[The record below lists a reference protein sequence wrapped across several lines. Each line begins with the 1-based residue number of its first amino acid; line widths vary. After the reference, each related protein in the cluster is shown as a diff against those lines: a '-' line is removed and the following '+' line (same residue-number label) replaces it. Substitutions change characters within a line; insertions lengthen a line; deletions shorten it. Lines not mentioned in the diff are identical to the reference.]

1 MKFQSI
7 IWTYFLF
14 LVLYLSGEESKMVE
28 DVNYMSTQE
37 LAQKS
42 VDSVYA
48 ALSNDQRLEL
58 LTIFPSQG
66 DSADTENDSISV
78 NNYLFN
84 PSLTSLKQ
92 VSAKYFQNQ
101 PLHIASIQSFDST
114 SQARQIIGQTDMERL
129 AFFAQ
134 AMELEKLKGKGANIV
149 LGNYFQSLNK
159 NWNNENFGFVES
171 PLKSKKY
178 WIQILQAGEANGIK
192 IGLNDPFHKG
202 RDIPSYKASEFSALG
217 IAGNRYYSR
226 NGHGIIQLSND
237 LEGYKTRLPQFTKVS
252 RQAFLRAELD
262 FDGIII
268 SEDFSNHT
276 KEEQISKAMKS
287 ILNGSDMVCISKENK
302 NEILPFLNTYFNK
315 NQEEL
320 RKSCTRILKLKYN
333 IFNGSK
339 NTTSF
344 SQYDKPF
351 EYQLK
356 SAALTSLK
364 NEDNLL
370 PIKNLRDT
378 ILYFA
383 ANPDTTFF
391 KDEIGHYSPHQL
403 FIEKDANLNSICLL
417 DGFGERIDEAL
428 RIATNYK
435 GKVKYVLLTDANSL
449 YRKRTANLSYLQGII
464 VASANTDLD
473 RSMAIQSAFG
483 AYDVNGKLPFF
494 YTPNFK
500 QGFGL
505 EMKGLGRLSYVAPE
519 YLGMN
524 QETLDRIDQIAQ
536 NGVDAH
542 AYPGC
547 QVMFAHDG
555 KVVYQKNFGYLD
567 YNKTSH
573 VTRETIYDIASISK
587 IAASTASLM
596 NLQSEGKFS
605 LDSTLEALIPE
616 VVGDNAMKNIWLK
629 DMMAHQAG
637 LPAWIPFYM
646 KTLNH
651 GDLKPYLYS
660 STMTGDFDVPVAK
673 NIWINKAYKDTMYQR
688 ILSCSL
694 GSKSYKYSDLGY
706 YFVKK
711 IIEKQGGLA
720 MEHFVEKKIY
730 SKLGLQTMTFNAY
743 QKFDLSRIAP
753 TEYDKIFRK
762 QLVHGYVHDPGSAM
776 LGGVCG
782 HAGIFS
788 TANDLAVL
796 MQMFLNKGSYG
807 GVEIIKPEVIDEYT
821 SVQFPGRNKRG
832 AGFDKPNLNGTAA
845 TACSSANPD
854 SYGHSGFTGTLTWA
868 DPTDKINYVFLSN
881 RVNTNAENWKIVKM
895 DIRTDIQTKIYQAVR
910 DARNYNFLVSI

>member
-7 IWTYFLF
+7 IWTYLLF
-14 LVLYLSGEESKMVE
+14 SILQLSGEELRM
-28 DVNYMSTQE
+28 DIDANYISTQE
-37 LAQKS
+37 VAQKA
-42 VDSVYA
+42 VDSVYVG
-48 ALSNDQRLEL
+48 LSDDQRLEL
-58 LTIFPSQG
+58 LTVFYTQA
-66 DSADTENDSISV
+66 DSAGAENDSILG

-84 PSLTSLKQ
+84 PSKTSLK
-92 VSAKYFQNQ
+92 SALASDFQNQ
-101 PLHIASIQSFDST
+101 PLHFASVQSFDST
-114 SQARQIIGQTDMERL
+114 SQPRQVIGQTDKERM
-129 AFFAQ
+129 AFYAQ
-134 AMELEKLKGKGANIV
+134 AMELEKLKANGANIV
-149 LGNYFQSLNK
+149 LGNYFQLLNK
-159 NWNNENFGFVES
+159 NWGNENYGFAES
-171 PLKSKKY
+171 PLKSEKY
-178 WIQILQAGEANGIK
+178 WNQILQAGEANGIK
-192 IGLNDPFHKG
+192 IGLNNPFHKG
-202 RDIPSYKASEFSALG
+202 QDIPSYKASEFLALG

-226 NGHGIIQLSND
+226 KGHDIIQLSND
-237 LEGYKTRLPQFTKVS
+237 LEEYKARLPQFIKVS
-252 RQAFLRAELD
+252 RQSFLRTELD

-268 SEDFSNHT
+268 SEDFSKLK
-276 KEEQISKAMKS
+276 KEEQIAMAMKS
-287 ILNGSDMVCISKENK
+287 ISNGSDMVCISKENK
-302 NEILPFLNTYFNK
+302 NELQPFLNTYFSK

-320 RKSCTRILKLKYN
+320 KKRCIRILKLKYDV
-333 IFNGSK
+333 FNG
-339 NTTSF
+339 NRNATSF
-344 SQYDKPF
+344 SQYKKPF

-356 SAALTSLK
+356 SAALTNLK

-383 ANPDTTFF
+383 ANQDSTFF
-391 KDEIGHYSPHQL
+391 KDEIGHYGPHRN
-403 FIEKDANLNSICLL
+403 FIEMDANLNLICLL

-449 YRKRTANLSYLQGII
+449 FRKRTANLLHLQGII
-464 VASANTDLD
+464 VASGNTDLD
-473 RSMAIQSAFG
+473 RSMAIQSVFG
-483 AYDVNGKLPFF
+483 AFDVNGKLPFF

-500 QGFGL
+500 QDFGL

-519 YLGMN
+519 YLGIN

-555 KVVYQKNFGYLD
+555 KVVYQKNFGHLD
-567 YNKTSH
+567 YLKTSP
-573 VTRETIYDIASISK
+573 VTSETIYDIASISK

-596 NLQSEGKFS
+596 NLQSTGKFS
-605 LDSTLEALIPE
+605 LESTLETLIPE
-616 VVGDNAMKNIWLK
+616 VVGDNAMKNICLK

-637 LPAWIPFYM
+637 LPAWLPFYL
-646 KTLNH
+646 KTLDH
-651 GDLKPYLYS
+651 GNLRPYLYS
-660 STMTGDFDVPVAK
+660 SNMTGDFDVPVAK
-673 NIWINKAYKDTMYQR
+673 DIWMNKAYKDTMYER

-711 IIEKQGGLA
+711 IIEKQADLA
-720 MEHFVEKKIY
+720 MEDFVEKNIY

-743 QKFDLSRIAP
+743 QKFDLERIAP
-753 TEYDKIFRK
+753 TEYDKIYRK

-821 SVQFPGRNKRG
+821 SVQFPGRNRRG
-832 AGFDKPNLNGTAA
+832 AGFDKPNLNGSAA

-910 DARNYNFLVSI
+910 GARNYNFLSI